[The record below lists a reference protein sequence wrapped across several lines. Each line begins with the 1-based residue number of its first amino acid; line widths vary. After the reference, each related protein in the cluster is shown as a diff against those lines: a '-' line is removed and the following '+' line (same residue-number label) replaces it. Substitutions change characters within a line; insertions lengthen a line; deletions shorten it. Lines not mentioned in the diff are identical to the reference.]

1 MALLKV
7 VNRKGKYHDPDS
19 RETIARYITN
29 PNKTLS
35 GFIGVSEGVNPQD
48 IAGSMNQVAQH
59 FNKTRGVQL
68 RHIII
73 SFLPDEVSSPE
84 VVYRIGCDLAGY
96 TSQEYQTVFAVHE
109 NTNRLHIH
117 LMFNSISFV
126 DGHRYYGKKYEYYSF
141 INHVKQVLH
150 QYGIHRLYTVSSTS
164 DEDVQ
169 VYRDDENNEIFI
181 EINPNKDYELSIT
194 PGEREFGLNITE
206 RDHEEDADVIFN

>member
-7 VNRKGKYHDPDS
+7 VNRKGKYHDPNS

-29 PNKTLS
+29 PNKTFS
-35 GFIGVSEGVNPQD
+35 GFIGVSQGVNPQD
-48 IAGSMNQVAQH
+48 IAGSMNQVAQQ

-73 SFLPDEVSSPE
+73 SFLPDEVLSPE
-84 VVYRIGCDLAGY
+84 DVYRIGCDLAGY

-109 NTNRLHIH
+109 NTDRLHIH

-150 QYGIHRLYTVSSTS
+150 QYGIHRLFTVS
-164 DEDVQ
+164 
-169 VYRDDENNEIFI
+169 
-181 EINPNKDYELSIT
+181 
-194 PGEREFGLNITE
+194 
-206 RDHEEDADVIFN
+206 